1 MYEIAL
7 CPECKTPE
15 MFTAEH
21 IWLNN
26 GDIVQ
31 RRNQVSRLA
40 FLECENLDPLFMNI
54 GEIIGMP
61 IERMIID
68 ITARGIESYLRR
80 LIPQDIRSVLLGMK
94 PRDEVLRER
103 CRQLIDPLTEANIML
118 ARAMGY
124 GRYEHI
130 GYRYERDE
138 DDYSTVRVS
147 QPYSVPLVIG
157 SHIGNNAAL
166 VGGKTVVECEEIA
179 PDVYELTAHW
189 AAGDEVLE
197 ERLKIEEYVH
207 RDGDIELERCGTCG
221 GPAAFAG
228 FKWDLNRGIIV
239 NTFTNRRMAMLGP
252 SMLDPIFEQLE
263 AELGEAIPRAV
274 VEAQRRFVKTGFYS
288 IEEVRD
294 EGDMRTQFALRGL
307 GNLKEIEM
315 ARKGVRV
322 RMDNTTLHLVVVGL
336 IQGLFEMAFDMDSNV
351 EWELSG
357 DNNLYLE
364 VTPRRGY

>member
-1 MYEIAL
+1 MSEVSL
-7 CPECKTPE
+7 CPECEVPE
-15 MFTAEH
+15 IFSAENL
-21 IWLNN
+21 WLNN

-31 RRNQVSRLA
+31 RRNQNSRLA
-40 FLECENLDPLFMNI
+40 FLECENLDPLFLNI

-61 IERMIID
+61 IERMLIN
-68 ITARGIESYLRR
+68 ITARGLKRYLSRM
-80 LIPQDIRSVLLGMK
+80 IPEDVTSVLHSMK
-94 PRDEVLRER
+94 PGDEVLRER
-103 CRQLIDPLTEANIML
+103 CRQLIDALNAANTML
-118 ARAMGY
+118 ARIFGS
-124 GRYEHI
+124 GKYETMD
-130 GYRYERDE
+130 YRYERDE
-138 DDYSTVRVS
+138 KDFSTIRVS
-147 QPYSVPLVIG
+147 EPYSVPLVVG
-157 SHIGNNAAL
+157 TTAGHIGAL
-166 VGGKTVVECEEIA
+166 VGGEREMEYKEVS
-179 PDVYELTAHW
+179 PGVYEITSRA
-189 AAGDEVLE
+189 AAGDEVLY
-197 ERLKIEEYVH
+197 ERLKLKDYVH
-207 RDGDIELERCGTCG
+207 EDGDIELARCGTCG
-221 GPAAFAG
+221 GPAVFSG
-228 FKWDLNRGIIV
+228 YDWDLDRGIIR
-239 NTFTNRRMAMLGP
+239 NTFTGRRMAMLGP
-252 SMLDPIFEQLE
+252 SLLDPIFEELE
-263 AELGEAIPRAV
+263 AELGEAIPHAV